1 MLFFSFFSRAVLD
14 ADAFMRLRDS
24 IIDEIDDSKSE
35 SLAKAREIC
44 DRLERRDLY
53 SKYKKHSATFE
64 AIGFV

>member
-1 MLFFSFFSRAVLD
+1 
-14 ADAFMRLRDS
+14 MRLRDS